1 MIAPRPCCDT
11 SAREGATISG
21 SLPRTQWPS
30 KVQSGQRPRLLLRG
44 REKEQM
50 RPALQAAM
58 SFAAWICFLCS
69 VQIIT
74 AVQAHS
80 GPLHGTR
87 HGGEAAAASTAQA
100 GTRTLSGRI
109 VTDKNESVGGLSI
122 LVRYPG
128 GQQATVSDAEGNF
141 H

>member
-1 MIAPRPCCDT
+1 
-11 SAREGATISG
+11 
-21 SLPRTQWPS
+21 
-30 KVQSGQRPRLLLRG
+30 
-44 REKEQM
+44 M

-80 GPLHGTR
+80 GPLQGIR
-87 HGGEAAAASTAQA
+87 HGVEAAAASTAQA

-109 VTDKNESVGGLSI
+109 VTDKNEAANRNARRKKHKAKDDV
-122 LVRYPG
+122 V
-128 GQQATVSDAEGNF
+128 
-141 H
+141 